1 MRRTKTSLRWTD
13 DIEALSERLEFL
25 QIMNK
30 ALEETYKQSDEEISV
45 ASTPATIK
53 NNNTQAVMP
62 KSMVPDPGWFNGDWT
77 KFEDW

>member
-1 MRRTKTSLRWTD
+1 
-13 DIEALSERLEFL
+13 
-25 QIMNK
+25 MNK

-62 KSMVPDPGWFNGDWT
+62 KSMVPDPGWFNGD
-77 KFEDW
+77 